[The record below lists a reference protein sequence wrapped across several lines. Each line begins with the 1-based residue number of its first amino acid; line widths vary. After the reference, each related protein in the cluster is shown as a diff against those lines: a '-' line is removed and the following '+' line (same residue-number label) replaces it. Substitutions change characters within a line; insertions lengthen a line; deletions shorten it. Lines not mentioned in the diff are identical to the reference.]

1 MYKKLNGSIWLLW
14 LILFSTF
21 SVCAQPKWTFDPF
34 GREEKP
40 PQFSEKVLASERTAD
55 KKFTKLRRFIQNNV
69 THYNY
74 YFNANTK
81 INTVIE
87 NAKLSQQDDYTKLLS
102 YYPYSLEN
110 TSSQNGEL
118 DSVIYKSTAG
128 ILIHDLRTDW
138 VDNLYLLIGKSY
150 FFKKEFDSAALTFQF
165 INYNLFPRNKKEDD
179 DRIVG
184 ENSRS
189 YSSSLSIADK
199 EKRNIFKR
207 MFTKPPSRNDAL
219 VWMTRTFIEQDKYG
233 EAAGMINILQN
244 DPNFPRRLKNDLD
257 ELISYWFYKQ
267 QNYDSSAIYLEK
279 SLSNIDDKVV
289 KSRQYFLLGQLYEMS
304 GVFDKSSKFYSKSAH
319 KTADPLLDIY
329 ARLNDA
335 KMLRNS
341 GSLKE
346 LNNSIATL
354 LKMAKKDK
362 YESYRDIIY
371 YSAGILT
378 MKKPDTTQ
386 SVMLFRKSL
395 SYNENNPLYSNK
407 AHLALGKIAYLQKEY
422 KKAADHYD
430 SLDLNMLDANEDS
443 AEVAVRKSA
452 LRRVANLL
460 DVISIED
467 SLQILATLSK
477 KDIETA
483 VKKQIKKKK
492 KEMGEYAAGE
502 EAFVQE
508 NALSSTFDNNANAS
522 IDLFDNNA
530 AKGDWYFY
538 NNALKSR
545 GYSEFKSKWGKRE
558 NVDNWRRKSAIAMS
572 STNNNADPMAEVD
585 SQKNVTKENADNS
598 GNISAESL
606 TDAIPLTP
614 EKMALSNQKITDAL
628 IELAQL
634 FEMELM
640 DYQQAIFTYEI
651 YLQRFPDS
659 LRNGEIYLGLYHCYT
674 KLNETAKAAYYKSL
688 IDSEFCESRS
698 SVVVNKP
705 ALLMPDKNNPEVE
718 KLYQQVYDLFI
729 SGQFEEALKLKE
741 KADCDYGDH
750 YWTPQLLYIWAI
762 YEARSR
768 NDNTAISLLNNIV
781 TNYPQSPLN
790 DRAAT
795 LISVIQRRDE
805 IELYLEKLQIT
816 RTPEGTKVIVPDDL
830 PAVEPKKTVAANP
843 SQAVVP
849 KPVTEVKND
858 KTVLKDSVAKPTPAP
873 TPTPVTPPVTP
884 KAPEV
889 KMGSYQWN
897 VDSTRWVV
905 MLLDN
910 VDEVY
915 VTEAKNAFDRYNRR
929 YNLTK
934 ISITKEVLDSKKKL
948 LVFREFENADAALL
962 YNIKLQK
969 ASPSE
974 ISWLQSSRYSFFII
988 SGENLELMKNSK
1000 DLDNYKKL
1008 LKTIYPDKF

>member
-1 MYKKLNGSIWLLW
+1 MYKKRKGSVWLLW
-14 LILFSTF
+14 LILFSSF
-21 SVCAQPKWTFDPF
+21 SVIAQPKWTFDPF

-69 THYNY
+69 THFNY

-81 INTVIE
+81 ISSVIE

-102 YYPYSLEN
+102 FYPYSLDN
-110 TSSQNGEL
+110 TASQTGEL

-150 FFKKEFDSAALTFQF
+150 FFRKEFDSAALTFQF
-165 INYNLFPRNKKEDD
+165 INYNLFPRKKKEDE
-179 DRIVG
+179 DRVVG

-199 EKRNIFKR
+199 ERRNLFKR

-233 EAAGMINILQN
+233 EAAGMINILQH
-244 DPNFPRRLKNDLD
+244 DPNFPHRLKNDLD
-257 ELISYWFYKQ
+257 ELIAYWFYRQ
-267 QNYDSSAIYLEK
+267 QSFDSSAVYLEK
-279 SLSNIDDKVV
+279 SLSNIDDKAV

-304 GVFDKSSKFYSKSAH
+304 GVFDKASKYYSKAAH

-341 GSLKE
+341 GSAKD
-346 LNNSIATL
+346 LNNSILTL

-362 YESYRDIIY
+362 FESYRDILY
-371 YSAGILT
+371 YSAGVLSL
-378 MKKPDTTQ
+378 KKPDTSQ
-386 SVMLFRKSL
+386 SIMLFRKSL
-395 SYNENNPLYSNK
+395 INNQSNLLYSNK
-407 AHLALGKIAYLQKEY
+407 AHLALGKIAYVQKEY

-430 SLDLNMLDANEDS
+430 SLDINMLEPNEDS
-443 AEVAVRKSA
+443 AEVAVRKVA
-452 LRRVANLL
+452 LRKVANLL
-460 DVISIED
+460 EIISNED
-467 SLQILATLSK
+467 SLQVLATVSE
-477 KDIETA
+477 KDRETA
-483 VKKQIKKKK
+483 IKKQIKKYR
-492 KEMGEYAAGE
+492 KEKGEVAVE
-502 EAFVQE
+502 DEPIVQE
-508 NALSSTFDNNANAS
+508 NALNATFDNNANNS
-522 IDLFDNNA
+522 IDLFDNA
-530 AKGDWYFY
+530 AKGEWYFY
-538 NNALKSR
+538 NNTLKSR
-545 GYSEFKSKWGKRE
+545 GYSDFKSKWGKRE
-558 NVDNWRRKSAIAMS
+558 NVDNWRRKSAISMAGA
-572 STNNNADPMAEVD
+572 NNNLDPMAEGVAG
-585 SQKNVTKENADNS
+585 KNEFQAGVENKDNVS
-598 GNISAESL
+598 MESL
-606 TDAIPLTP
+606 SESIPLTP

-674 KLNETAKAAYYKSL
+674 KLNEMAKAAYYKSL

-698 SVVVNKP
+698 SLVVNKP
-705 ALLMPDKNNPEVE
+705 SLLMPEKNNPEVE

-750 YWTPQLLYIWAI
+750 FWTPQLLYIWSI
-762 YEARSR
+762 YEARNR
-768 NDNTAISLLNNIV
+768 NDSMAVSLLNNIIN
-781 TNYPQSPLN
+781 NYPASSLKE
-790 DRAAT
+790 RAAT
-795 LISVIQRRDE
+795 LISVIQRRNE
-805 IELYLEKLQIT
+805 IEQYLNNLQIT
-816 RTPEGTKVIVPDDL
+816 KTPDGNNPVVSPNINAVETKKPVSANPATTIVP
-830 PAVEPKKTVAANP
+830 K
-843 SQAVVP
+843 Q
-849 KPVTEVKND
+849 VTEVKMD
-858 KTVLKDSVAKPTPAP
+858 KSVVKDSAANPATTPSIKLGA
-873 TPTPVTPPVTP
+873 
-884 KAPEV
+884 
-889 KMGSYQWN
+889 YQWKA
-897 VDSTRWVV
+897 DSTKWVV

-915 VTEAKNAFDRYNRR
+915 VNEAKNAFDRYNRR
-929 YNLTK
+929 NNLNN
-934 ISITKEVLDSKKKL
+934 ISITKEVLDTKKKV

-969 ASPSE
+969 SAPSE
-974 ISWLQSSRYSFFII
+974 VSWLQASRYSFFII
-988 SGENLELMKNSK
+988 SAENLLLMKSSK
-1000 DLDNYKKL
+1000 DIDNYKKL